1 HRCVSTWL
9 DAFLCWL
16 WPASCRRLFEAPAAA
31 KPLQGGNTMAQS
43 NDEAAVNAAVA
54 ALTTAMLQADGAA
67 LGRLVAD
74 QLSYGHSSG
83 MLESKAQFI
92 DVIASKKTIYKSIS
106 LSEPSTVVAGD
117 NAIVRHIFTNTT
129 ETGGKTGTISVGILQ
144 VWQRQ
149 DGGWKLLARQA
160 FRLPC

>member
-1 HRCVSTWL
+1 
-9 DAFLCWL
+9 
-16 WPASCRRLFEAPAAA
+16 
-31 KPLQGGNTMAQS
+31 MAQS
-43 NDEAAVNAAVA
+43 NDAAAINAAVE
-54 ALTTAMLQADGAA
+54 ALSKAMLQADGAA

-83 MLESKAQFI
+83 MLETKAQFI

-129 ETGGKTGTISVGILQ
+129 ETAGKTGTISVGILQ

-149 DGGWKLLARQA
+149 DGDWKLLARQA
-160 FRLPC
+160 FRLPS